1 MAPPPCARRHSA
13 GVALVVGLGI
23 AGVLALHPAPAVAQ
37 SWAQAAPTFT
47 AKTEPVAEPALP
59 PPPPPVAR
67 RPKLADF
74 LQTPASSE
82 VKQVAHWVVESGDN
96 GRMPYMIVDKVNAR
110 VFVFDRV
117 GRLKG
122 SEQALLGMAP
132 GDGTAKG
139 IGDQK
144 LSTIRP
150 EDRTTPAGRFVS
162 SLGRDLH
169 GQDILWIDYASALS
183 LHRIVK
189 GTPGERR
196 AERMQTESS
205 QDNRISYGCINVPA
219 AFFDKVV
226 SPAFTHTSGI
236 VYILPEKGTAH
247 ALFGS
252 YDVDVAQE
260 AAGPGS

>member
-1 MAPPPCARRHSA
+1 
-13 GVALVVGLGI
+13 
-23 AGVLALHPAPAVAQ
+23 
-37 SWAQAAPTFT
+37 
-47 AKTEPVAEPALP
+47 
-59 PPPPPVAR
+59 VAR

-74 LQTPASSE
+74 HQTPASSE

-96 GRMPYMIVDKVNAR
+96 GRMPYMIVDKVNAK
-110 VFVFDRV
+110 VFVFDSV
-117 GRLKG
+117 GYLEG

-144 LSTIRP
+144 LSAIRP
-150 EDRTTPAGRFVS
+150 EDRTTPAGRFVA

-169 GQDILWIDYASALS
+169 GQDILWIDYATALS

-189 GTPGERR
+189 GTPAERR
-196 AERMQTESS
+196 AERMQTETS

-219 AFFDKVV
+219 TFFDKVV
-226 SPAFTHTSGI
+226 GPAFTHTSGV
-236 VYILPEKGTAH
+236 VYILPEQGTAH

-252 YDVDVAQE
+252 YDVDVATE
-260 AAGPGS
+260 ATSPGS